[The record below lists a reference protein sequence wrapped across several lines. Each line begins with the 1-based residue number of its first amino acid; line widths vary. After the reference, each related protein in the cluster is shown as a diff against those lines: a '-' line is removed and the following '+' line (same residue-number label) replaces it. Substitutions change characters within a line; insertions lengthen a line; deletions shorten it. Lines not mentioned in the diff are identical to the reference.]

1 MKNVNNQM
9 HIVQNWDVNYINLCL
24 ASFGF
29 WLTISTISY
38 YFFVKIDQEA
48 CYWKSLKIINW
59 IISSIHATVVTVGG
73 IMVVINTKQ
82 DLIHAQH
89 IYTNPW
95 ACEVGGYFAA
105 DLLILFYIQWIKVNK
120 DLSP

>member
-24 ASFGF
+24 ASFVF

-59 IISSIHATVVTVGG
+59 IISSIHATVVTVG
-73 IMVVINTKQ
+73 K
-82 DLIHAQH
+82 
-89 IYTNPW
+89 
-95 ACEVGGYFAA
+95 
-105 DLLILFYIQWIKVNK
+105 
-120 DLSP
+120 